1 MKRLAIILGSETY
14 RRYPDTDYCYA
25 DAELVRQTLENYC
38 DYERENIYYD
48 NLYASGDSI
57 YALKLNSEIEKNLN
71 KCDAGDTI
79 LFYYAGHGMVYN
91 DKAYLVLPDSD
102 PSNMDNTALCID
114 DLRII
119 FSKDG
124 VGIFWIFDACHSG
137 EGKRS
142 GIINDF
148 NKYILQ
154 NSAIATLAACSY
166 DEFSYVYK
174 EKEQGAFTYYM
185 CKAIRATKANSDIFL
200 EKIKVYVCE
209 KVGAWCTA
217 KGYCQHPTLNITS
230 IGNVTI
236 ASRNERE
243 DSMNTDIVV
252 NEKKSIVSKKI
263 EFSELMNTLNPNI
276 NVSTPH
282 GLNLPLKVNIP
293 ALIEDNAVR
302 IAPRERE
309 KIAKYYLEED
319 FMTAAEKVW
328 NRTMAVLREKVLSLG
343 EDFVADMLGIDDTR
357 FAHDLQPYMLIS
369 LANQLGFIDD
379 EGEMYL
385 RHANEYMSHY
395 LSEQTEGD
403 LPKDE
408 ANIIIKN
415 CVKYIM
421 GFDDENFG
429 LEFND
434 FRYKL
439 KTCSINEVISDK
451 NLLITCP
458 YFFKKTTVRTIIS
471 LLKSTD
477 GFEYEQVVENM
488 AIIIPIMWDELLNDE
503 KFYIGSAFAQF
514 DNDKDDKRVKS
525 LKSVLVKVR
534 GFDYV
539 PENIRSTTFV
549 TVATKLIAVHHGVN
563 NFYNEPLSIS
573 NLEKLGTKFPKP
585 ALRICMT
592 AVLLVKLGN
601 QYNICWD
608 AQSYATTMLDRL
620 TDDDWRTYLEH
631 YLPLEK
637 GIVEDLLTRPVR
649 KMVENWKDIVVKYN
663 LTKYTITNA
672 TSKRII
678 GIK

>member
-1 MKRLAIILGSETY
+1 
-14 RRYPDTDYCYA
+14 
-25 DAELVRQTLENYC
+25 
-38 DYERENIYYD
+38 
-48 NLYASGDSI
+48 
-57 YALKLNSEIEKNLN
+57 
-71 KCDAGDTI
+71 
-79 LFYYAGHGMVYN
+79 
-91 DKAYLVLPDSD
+91 
-102 PSNMDNTALCID
+102 
-114 DLRII
+114 
-119 FSKDG
+119 
-124 VGIFWIFDACHSG
+124 
-137 EGKRS
+137 
-142 GIINDF
+142 
-148 NKYILQ
+148 
-154 NSAIATLAACSY
+154 
-166 DEFSYVYK
+166 
-174 EKEQGAFTYYM
+174 
-185 CKAIRATKANSDIFL
+185 
-200 EKIKVYVCE
+200 
-209 KVGAWCTA
+209 
-217 KGYCQHPTLNITS
+217 
-230 IGNVTI
+230 
-236 ASRNERE
+236 
-243 DSMNTDIVV
+243 
-252 NEKKSIVSKKI
+252 
-263 EFSELMNTLNPNI
+263 
-276 NVSTPH
+276 
-282 GLNLPLKVNIP
+282 
-293 ALIEDNAVR
+293 
-302 IAPRERE
+302 
-309 KIAKYYLEED
+309 
-319 FMTAAEKVW
+319 
-328 NRTMAVLREKVLSLG
+328 
-343 EDFVADMLGIDDTR
+343 
-357 FAHDLQPYMLIS
+357 
-369 LANQLGFIDD
+369 
-379 EGEMYL
+379 
-385 RHANEYMSHY
+385 
-395 LSEQTEGD
+395 
-403 LPKDE
+403 
-408 ANIIIKN
+408 
-415 CVKYIM
+415 M

-563 NFYNEPLSIS
+563 NFYNEPLAIS